1 MLGRISNLK
10 EKLYKELD
18 TETLNKE
25 KILKIS
31 KELDKLIVEY
41 SNRNISGEFSSFNS
55 RNSN

>member
-25 KILKIS
+25 NILKIS

-41 SNRNISGEFSSFNS
+41 SNTISSEGS
-55 RNSN
+55 